1 MQVYG
6 LLRRIREQPHRRSWG
21 GKPVPIA
28 LVMIGGLLAGCTS
41 TIKSPPTAYV
51 VDGNYEAIA
60 SCLYREAEGR
70 HIPGRD
76 VHLTRLSNPPEVRVA
91 SSSTG
96 TRASLS
102 WELELLPQ
110 SSSTAR
116 LLVRQAGTLVESE
129 PFWSSY
135 LAPAVTRCAGSAP
148 VPTS

>member
-1 MQVYG
+1 MQAYGTSHQIPGCLRRRVRAGKPG
-6 LLRRIREQPHRRSWG
+6 LLI
-21 GKPVPIA
+21 
-28 LVMIGGLLAGCTS
+28 LVMLGGLLAGCTS
-41 TIKSPPTAYV
+41 TIKSPPTTYLV
-51 VDGNYEAIA
+51 SGNYETIA
-60 SCLYREAEGR
+60 SCMYREAEGR

-96 TRASLS
+96 NRASLS

-110 SSSTAR
+110 GEAATR
-116 LLVRQAGTLVESE
+116 LLVRQAGTLVQSE

-135 LAPAVTRCAGSAP
+135 LAPAVTRCSGSMP

>member
-1 MQVYG
+1 MLAYG
-6 LLRRIREQPHRRSWG
+6 KNRRVL
-21 GKPVPIA
+21 GKPRHKAWATKSNLIA
-28 LVMIGGLLAGCTS
+28 LITLGGLLAGCTS
-41 TIKSPPTAYV
+41 TIKSPPTAYLV
-51 VDGNYEAIA
+51 AGNYEAIA

-96 TRASLS
+96 SRASLS

-110 SSSTAR
+110 GESTAR
-116 LLVRQAGTLVESE
+116 LLVRQAGTLIESE

-135 LAPAVTRCAGSAP
+135 LAPAITRCAGSAP
-148 VPTS
+148 TPTS